1 VLSNKNK
8 ILPMQNGDEVLVV
21 RLRTQQFFAFSGRDV
36 SDSVYLYCTEEVER
50 DQAAIVYTL
59 VRGGMDTA
67 DSTEEARKLGS
78 GIARND
84 REGRASM
91 TT

>member
-8 ILPMQNGDEVLVV
+8 ILPAQNGDEVLVV
-21 RLRTQQFFAFSGRDV
+21 RLRVQRFFAFRSRDM
-36 SDSVYLYCTEEVER
+36 SDSVYLYRTEEVER
-50 DQAAIVYTL
+50 DQAAIVYPL
-59 VRGGMDTA
+59 IRGGIGTA
-67 DSTEEARKLGS
+67 GSTEEARKLGS
-78 GIARND
+78 GIAGND